1 MAAVPD
7 DLEKNRRGRCR
18 FDGRC
23 GNCRGGVGAPAVGL
37 FALDEGVA
45 EEDDAVAVA
54 EFRARGGRSGEDDG
68 EGEEEEQGG
77 AEEWAQGEG
86 KGRRN

>member
-23 GNCRGGVGAPAVGL
+23 GNCRGGVGAPA
-37 FALDEGVA
+37 EVA
-45 EEDDAVAVA
+45 ESDGAI
-54 EFRARGGRSGEDDG
+54 GGVSFYAGTVERIRRHGL
-68 EGEEEEQGG
+68 
-77 AEEWAQGEG
+77 AT
-86 KGRRN
+86 GRLAPPLWHRDLASEAADIELLLQR